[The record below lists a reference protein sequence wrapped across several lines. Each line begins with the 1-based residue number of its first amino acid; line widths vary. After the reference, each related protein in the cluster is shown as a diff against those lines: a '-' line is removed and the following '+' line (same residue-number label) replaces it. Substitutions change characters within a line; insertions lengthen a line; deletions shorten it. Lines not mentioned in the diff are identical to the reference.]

1 MRKTQSI
8 PLITEPHPEG
18 YTGYPFITLI
28 RYNNDNVL
36 VIVDNVHNK
45 QIVGYVLDLCS
56 PNSIDEMAVVKIAE
70 DWFYSERHKS
80 HPLSIEFSRLGLA
93 GVVAPL
99 IRAYPT
105 EFVTRV
111 IGPLPTYKMG
121 GVIKSK
127 RKKRKPI
134 PDNIEYVNKTLNK
147 L

>member
-1 MRKTQSI
+1 MRKSNTV

-28 RYNNDNVL
+28 RYNGDTVLTIIDNVS
-36 VIVDNVHNK
+36 NK

-56 PNSIDEMAVVKIAE
+56 PNNISEMAVVKVAY
-70 DWFYSERHKS
+70 DWFYSERYRK

-93 GVVAPL
+93 GVVAPI

-105 EFVTRV
+105 EYVTRV
-111 IGPLPTYKMG
+111 IGPLPTFKMG

-127 RKKRKPI
+127 KKKRKPI
-134 PDNIEYVNKTLNK
+134 PDNIEFVNKTRQS
-147 L
+147 